1 MPKPKEDGLE
11 IKVPAGSTVLKA
23 RERSGESCAND
34 RGSEVICSSTLKLPT
49 MLLLGLLACIAPAA
63 AFGQLKP
70 EAPTGSH
77 IPVPPEAVTAKE
89 AGFIAKA
96 FARCIY
102 ENNRKAAAAVLAHSD
117 ALTVDLPAAQ
127 ITDLNRT
134 FHMPVCLGKQARETD
149 SALGF
154 KFGRQV
160 LRRMLT
166 EEDYLAGHLSA
177 PTLAAGTVELIDRNY
192 VSDGDNLRRAREV
205 GTFADCV
212 VFNDVAGSDALLR
225 TVPASTGERAAARAL
240 VPALGKCLEQ
250 GAQLSMSPESIRVYV
265 ADGLWNRF
273 SRPGSAQADA
283 TVKP

>member
-1 MPKPKEDGLE
+1 MPKLKEDGLE

-34 RGSEVICSSTLKLPT
+34 RGSGVIWSSTLKLPT
-49 MLLLGLLACIAPAA
+49 MLLSGLLACIAPAA

-70 EAPTGSH
+70 EVPTGSH
-77 IPVPPEAVTAKE
+77 IPVPPEIVAAKE

-102 ENNRKAAAAVLAHSD
+102 ESNKKAAAAILAHSD
-117 ALTVDLPAAQ
+117 AMTVDLPAAQ
-127 ITDLNRT
+127 ITDPSRT

-149 SALGF
+149 IALGF
-154 KFGRQV
+154 KFQREV

-166 EEDYLAGHLSA
+166 EETYLAGHLSA
-177 PTLAAGTVELIDRNY
+177 PTLAAGSVELIDRNY

-205 GTFADCV
+205 GRFADCV

-225 TVPASTGERAAARAL
+225 TIPASTAERAAARAL
-240 VPALGKCLEQ
+240 VPALGKCLDQ
-250 GAQLSMSPESIRVYV
+250 GAQLSMSPKSIRVYV